1 MVPLYDTRAEANP
14 RPTVGISADP
24 IIPLRPDIM
33 LPICARYRFR
43 KEAMPMKRYR
53 RLMVSLGWLAAF
65 LMAAG
70 AGWKTN

>member
-1 MVPLYDTRAEANP
+1 MTCGGDIGRPEIPLKARQQAADMCPVPL
-14 RPTVGISADP
+14 G
-24 IIPLRPDIM
+24 
-33 LPICARYRFR
+33 

-70 AGWKTN
+70 AGWKTS

>member
-1 MVPLYDTRAEANP
+1 MGAQRRVPSRTHSR
-14 RPTVGISADP
+14 RP
-24 IIPLRPDIM
+24 IPNAYPSENGGD
-33 LPICARYRFR
+33 AVN
-43 KEAMPMKRYR
+43 RYR

>member
-1 MVPLYDTRAEANP
+1 MTCGGHIGRPEIPLKARPHLADTCPVPL
-14 RPTVGISADP
+14 G
-24 IIPLRPDIM
+24 
-33 LPICARYRFR
+33 

-70 AGWKTN
+70 AGWKTS

>member
-1 MVPLYDTRAEANP
+1 MCPVPL
-14 RPTVGISADP
+14 G
-24 IIPLRPDIM
+24 
-33 LPICARYRFR
+33 

-70 AGWKTN
+70 AGWKTS

>member
-1 MVPLYDTRAEANP
+1 V
-14 RPTVGISADP
+14 VGISADP
-24 IIPLRPDIM
+24 LVPLRPDPK
-33 LPICARYRFR
+33 LPIRARYHCR

>member
-1 MVPLYDTRAEANP
+1 V
-14 RPTVGISADP
+14 VGISADP
-24 IIPLRPDIM
+24 RFPLRPDSK
-33 LPICARYRFR
+33 LPICAQVPLG
-43 KEAMPMKRYR
+43 KEAMPVKRYR

>member
-1 MVPLYDTRAEANP
+1 MTRGRDIGRPEIPVKGRPHLADTCQVPL
-14 RPTVGISADP
+14 G
-24 IIPLRPDIM
+24 
-33 LPICARYRFR
+33 
-43 KEAMPMKRYR
+43 KEAMPMNRYR

>member
-1 MVPLYDTRAEANP
+1 MTRGRDIGRPEIPLKARPHLADTCQVPL
-14 RPTVGISADP
+14 G
-24 IIPLRPDIM
+24 
-33 LPICARYRFR
+33 

>member
-1 MVPLYDTRAEANP
+1 
-14 RPTVGISADP
+14 
-24 IIPLRPDIM
+24 
-33 LPICARYRFR
+33 
-43 KEAMPMKRYR
+43 MPVKRYR